1 MLSAGAER
9 DFMQDC
15 TKNELMMAVR
25 TVMMNW
31 MMVFHRLR
39 FLNIADSFLGHLRS
53 HRLHRGHRFCKVTQ
67 KSQKSQKEGFA

>member
-25 TVMMNW
+25 TVMINW

-39 FLNIADSFLGHLRS
+39 FLNIADSFLGHTVITDNTERAA
-53 HRLHRGHRFCKVTQ
+53 H
-67 KSQKSQKEGFA
+67 EW

>member
-31 MMVFHRLR
+31 MMVFQV
-39 FLNIADSFLGHLRS
+39 FMSFSSFIIVVINDLTISFFSL
-53 HRLHRGHRFCKVTQ
+53 
-67 KSQKSQKEGFA
+67 

>member
-1 MLSAGAER
+1 MEPEHAVVRGRHEAVVR
-9 DFMQDC
+9 VV
-15 TKNELMMAVR
+15 MMAVR

-67 KSQKSQKEGFA
+67 KALKTQKEGFA

>member
-25 TVMMNW
+25 TVMMNLSLI
-31 MMVFHRLR
+31 H
-39 FLNIADSFLGHLRS
+39 I
-53 HRLHRGHRFCKVTQ
+53 
-67 KSQKSQKEGFA
+67 

>member
-25 TVMMNW
+25 TVMINW

-39 FLNIADSFLGHLRS
+39 FLNIADSFLGHTEITDNTERAA
-53 HRLHRGHRFCKVTQ
+53 H
-67 KSQKSQKEGFA
+67 EW